1 MEEKKSMTTGEKL
14 QKLRKDHNYTQ
25 EELADIM
32 NVSRQSISKWES
44 DAAFPETEKLL
55 ALSKLYHCTVDYLL
69 NADNNDAPDNANLS
83 NEQKGSG
90 ATTKKGLPFI
100 ITCISVHV
108 LVLILFCLPWFRVVI
123 GGDYYYT
130 YYANVSY
137 FELAFFIFRINGQ
150 PMANGFALIA
160 FLAIVA
166 VLVLLIV
173 LILTRNKAIDVTIR
187 ISNIF
192 IPSAILGSML
202 CNLTEW
208 TITGLFVGILY
219 AALIVCQFAVKPLRR
234 L

>member
-1 MEEKKSMTTGEKL
+1 MEEKSMTTGEKL

-69 NADNNDAPDNANLS
+69 NADNNDAPDNANLPS
-83 NEQKGSG
+83 KQTGSG
-90 ATTKKGLPFI
+90 ETTKKRSPFI

-108 LVLILFCLPWFRVVI
+108 LVLILFFVPWFKAAI
-123 GGDYYYT
+123 GSDYYYT
-130 YYANVSY
+130 YYANVNY
-137 FELAFFIFRINGQ
+137 FELVFFKFRINGQ
-150 PMANGFALIA
+150 DMANVFALIA

-166 VLVLLIV
+166 VLVLLIA
-173 LILTRNKAIDVTIR
+173 LILTSNKAIDVTIR
-187 ISNIF
+187 ILNIF

-202 CNLTEW
+202 CNPTEW
-208 TITGLFVGILY
+208 TITGLVVEILY
-219 AALIVCQFAVKPLRR
+219 VALIVCQFAVRPLRR
-234 L
+234 I

>member
-1 MEEKKSMTTGEKL
+1 MTTGEKL

-69 NADNNDAPDNANLS
+69 NADNNDVPDNANLPS
-83 NEQKGSG
+83 EQTSSG
-90 ATTKKGLPFI
+90 TTTKKGLPFI

-108 LVLILFCLPWFRVVI
+108 LVLILFFLPWFRVAI
-123 GGDYYYT
+123 GGDYDYT

-137 FELAFFIFRINGQ
+137 YELAFFKLRVNGQ
-150 PMANGFALIA
+150 SSANVFALMA
-160 FLAIVA
+160 FSAIVA
-166 VLVLLIV
+166 VLVLLIG
-173 LILTRNKAIDVTIR
+173 LILTRNKAINVIIR
-187 ISNIF
+187 ILNII
-192 IPSAILGSML
+192 IPFVILGSML
-202 CNLTEW
+202 CDVAEW
-208 TITGLFVGILY
+208 TITVWFAWNLY
-219 AALIVCQFAVKPLRR
+219 AALIVCQFAVGPLRR